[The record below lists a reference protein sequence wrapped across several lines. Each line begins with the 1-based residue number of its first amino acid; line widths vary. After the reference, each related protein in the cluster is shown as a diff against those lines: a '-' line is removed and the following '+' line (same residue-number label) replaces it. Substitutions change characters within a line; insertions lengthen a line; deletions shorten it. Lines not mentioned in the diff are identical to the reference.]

1 MKRLIPLAVV
11 FAVAGLAPAADLKE
25 LAGTYKVLAMKQDGT
40 DAPAGALA
48 DVKGVTI
55 TADGTFT
62 VELMK
67 DKKTATLKVDDKAK
81 PATIDFSP
89 QDGPEKGKTFPGI
102 FTFEKGKLTIAM
114 TETATRPTDFK
125 GGKDQMVI
133 VLEKDV
139 KK

>member
-1 MKRLIPLAVV
+1 MKRLILGLAV
-11 FAVAGLAPAADLKE
+11 FAAVGTATAADLKE
-25 LAGTYKVLAMKQDGT
+25 LAGSYKIVSMKQDGM
-40 DAPAGALA
+40 DAPPQAIA

-55 TADGTFT
+55 TAEGAFT
-62 VELMK
+62 VDLGKE
-67 DKKTATLKVDDKAK
+67 KKTATLKVNDKAK

-89 QDGPEKGKTFPGI
+89 TDGPEKGKTFPGI
-102 FTFEKGKLTIAM
+102 FTFDKGKLTISM

-133 VLEKDV
+133 VLEKEV

>member
-1 MKRLIPLAVV
+1 MKRFLPLVAAL
-11 FAVAGLAPAADLKE
+11 AVAGLAPAADLKE
-25 LAGTYKVLAMKQDGT
+25 LAGTYKVLSMKQDGT
-40 DAPAGALA
+40 DAPADAVA
-48 DVKGVTI
+48 AVKGVTI

-62 VELMK
+62 VELGK
-67 DKKTATLKVDDKAK
+67 DKKAATVKVDDKAK

-114 TETATRPTDFK
+114 TETATRPADFK

-133 VLEKDV
+133 VLEKE

>member
-1 MKRLIPLAVV
+1 MKRLILSVAL
-11 FAVAGLAPAADLKE
+11 FAAAGTASAADLKE
-25 LAGTYKVLAMKQDGT
+25 LAGTYKMVSMKQDGM
-40 DAPAGALA
+40 DAPKEAIAG
-48 DVKGVTI
+48 VKGVTI
-55 TADGTFT
+55 TAEGTFT
-62 VELMK
+62 VELS
-67 DKKTATLKVDDKAK
+67 DAKKVATVKLNDKAK

-133 VLEKDV
+133 EMQKDV